1 MKKKKKKR
9 FISKEQIN
17 EIQIRLFPFFYLGY
31 NFVQKC
37 LKLDEC
43 SVVIN
48 VMKCPG
54 KSKLKLPV
62 YIIDWL
68 ASVLVSFLLV
78 GLWVTVLAPL
88 RSRIRRTLCDLYS
101 SHFSHQMMR
110 RGNTS

>member
-1 MKKKKKKR
+1 MKKKKR

-17 EIQIRLFPFFYLGY
+17 EIQIRLIPVFYLGY

-43 SVVIN
+43 SFDTN
-48 VMKCPG
+48 VTKCPD
-54 KSKLKLPV
+54 KSKLKVPV

-78 GLWVTVLAPL
+78 GLRVTVLASL
-88 RSRIRRTLCDLYS
+88 RSRMRRTLCDLYS
-101 SHFSHQMMR
+101 RYFSPQMMR
-110 RGNTS
+110 RRNTS